1 MADNL
6 LEMAVRHLGSSG
18 LSALGNALGL
28 GEDKSESA
36 FTTGAASVLAG
47 MLNKAGSESGLG
59 ALLNMATKS
68 TSMDLSSPGDIFTS
82 PDKMTSLQDV
92 GGSMLDS
99 VFSSNKDGV
108 INVISSALGL
118 DSTKSGSLLRIA
130 APVIMS
136 LVGKL
141 VKSKGLNMEGL
152 AALLLGQKAHLK
164 GQLPDGLLKQL
175 GADNLDELAERTVVE
190 TTPRQAAHAAH
201 TPPPARKSGFGKWLW
216 PLLIA
221 LAVLWALNMCA
232 KKEKMDDGSG
242 GAVME
247 QDEVIVEE
255 TPTDPTLDGGTTTVP
270 DTDMSTDSGTA
281 TDTESAD
288 FGQSFREYLD
298 NANRDP
304 NREFALN
311 IEFPTDGSMPNA
323 ASLPDVQTLISIMQE
338 NPGLSIAIEGHTDS
352 DGDAVAN
359 QKLSESRAQAVMK
372 MLVDAGIDE
381 SRMKAVGFGP
391 ANPVADNGT
400 EEGKQKN
407 RRIAVKVTSFDQQ

>member
-18 LSALGNALGL
+18 LSALGSALGL
-28 GEDKSESA
+28 GDDKSEAA
-36 FTTGAASVLAG
+36 FNTGAASVLAG

-68 TSMDLSSPGDIFTS
+68 TSMDLSSPADIFTS
-82 PDKMTSLQDV
+82 PDKMSSLQDV

-99 VFSSNKDGV
+99 VFGTNRSGV
-108 INVISSALGL
+108 ASVISSALGL
-118 DSTKSGSLLRIA
+118 DSTKSSSLLRIA

-152 AALLLGQKAHLK
+152 AALLLGQKTHIK
-164 GQLPDGLLKQL
+164 DKLPPGLLKEL

-190 TTPRQAAHAAH
+190 TTPRQAAHATH
-201 TPPPARKSGFGKWLW
+201 TPPPAKKSGLAKWLW

-221 LAVLWALNMCA
+221 LGVLWALNMCA
-232 KKEKMDDGSG
+232 KKEKMEDGTG
-242 GAVME
+242 GVVME
-247 QDEVIVEE
+247 QDQVVVEE
-255 TPTDPTLDGGTTTVP
+255 TPTDPRSDGGAVTDPDTGVITVP
-270 DTDMSTDSGTA
+270 
-281 TDTESAD
+281 ED
-288 FGQSFREYLD
+288 FGKAFRDYLA

-304 NREFALN
+304 NREFALD

-323 ASLPDVQTLISIMQE
+323 ASMPDVQTLIKIMQE
-338 NPGLSIAIEGHTDS
+338 NPGLSVAIEGYTDS
-352 DGDAVAN
+352 DGDAVDN
-359 QKLSESRAQAVMK
+359 QKLSEARAKGIRAL
-372 MLVDAGIDE
+372 LVNSGVDE
-381 SRMKAVGFGP
+381 GRVTAVGMGP
-391 ANPVADNGT
+391 ANPIADNST

-407 RRIAVKVTSFDQQ
+407 RRIVVKVTSFEQQ

>member
-18 LSALGNALGL
+18 LSALGNALGM
-28 GEDKSESA
+28 GDDKSESA

-68 TSMDLSSPGDIFTS
+68 TSMDLSSPADIFSS
-82 PDKMTSLQDV
+82 PDKMSSLQDV
-92 GGSMLDS
+92 GGNMLDS
-99 VFSSNKDGV
+99 VFGSNRSGV
-108 INVISSALGL
+108 ASVISSALGL

-152 AALLLGQKAHLK
+152 AALLLGQKTHIK
-164 GQLPDGLLKQL
+164 DKLPPGLLKEL

-190 TTPRQAAHAAH
+190 TTPRQTAHAAH
-201 TPPPARKSGFGKWLW
+201 TPPPVKKSGLAKWLW

-221 LAVLWALNMCA
+221 LGVLWALNMCA
-232 KKEKMDDGSG
+232 KKEKMDDGTG
-242 GAVME
+242 GVVME
-247 QDEVIVEE
+247 QDEVVVEE
-255 TPTDPTLDGGTTTVP
+255 TPTDPALNGDTTTAP
-270 DTDMSTDSGTA
+270 DTTM
-281 TDTESAD
+281 DTAD
-288 FGQSFREYLD
+288 FGQSFREYLA

-323 ASLPDVQTLISIMQE
+323 ASMPDVQTLIKIMQE
-338 NPGLSIAIEGHTDS
+338 NPGLSIAIEGHTDT
-352 DGDAVAN
+352 DGDAGAN
-359 QKLSESRAQAVMK
+359 QKLSEARAKGIRAL
-372 MLVDAGIDE
+372 LVNSGVDE
-381 SRMKAVGFGP
+381 GRVTAVGLGP
-391 ANPVADNGT
+391 ANPIADNNT

-407 RRIAVKVTSFDQQ
+407 RRIVVKVTSFDQQ

>member
-18 LSALGNALGL
+18 LSALGSALGL
-28 GEDKSESA
+28 GDDKSEAA
-36 FTTGAASVLAG
+36 FNTGAASVLAG

-68 TSMDLSSPGDIFTS
+68 TSMDLSSPADIFTS
-82 PDKMTSLQDV
+82 PDKMSSLQDV

-99 VFSSNKDGV
+99 VFGTNRSGV
-108 INVISSALGL
+108 ASVISSALGL

-152 AALLLGQKAHLK
+152 AALLLGQKTHIK
-164 GQLPDGLLKQL
+164 DKLPPGLLKEL

-190 TTPRQAAHAAH
+190 TTPRQAAHAAQ
-201 TPPPARKSGFGKWLW
+201 TPPPAKKSGLAKWLW

-221 LAVLWALNMCA
+221 LGVLWALNMCA
-232 KKEKMDDGSG
+232 KKEKMEDGSG
-242 GAVME
+242 GVVME
-247 QDEVIVEE
+247 QDQVVVEE
-255 TPTDPTLDGGTTTVP
+255 TPTDPRLNGGAVTDPNTGVISVP
-270 DTDMSTDSGTA
+270 
-281 TDTESAD
+281 ED
-288 FGQSFREYLD
+288 FGKAFRDYLA

-304 NREFALN
+304 NREFALD

-323 ASLPDVQTLISIMQE
+323 ASMPDVQTLIKIMQE
-338 NPGLSIAIEGHTDS
+338 NPGLSVAIEGYTDS
-352 DGDAVAN
+352 DGDAVDN
-359 QKLSESRAQAVMK
+359 QKLSEARAMGIRAL
-372 MLVDAGIDE
+372 LVNSGVDE
-381 SRMKAVGFGP
+381 GRVTAVGMGP
-391 ANPVADNGT
+391 ANPIADNST

-407 RRIAVKVTSFDQQ
+407 RRIVVKVTSFEQQ